1 MNKKLTRRMGLIACS
16 LIGGIAVFG
25 GVNAMNAAA
34 EGEVF
39 ANAQI
44 DMIKGA
50 SVRYYA
56 GSATAEQSG
65 IRFSSVID
73 SETYGDLEGL
83 ENDTT
88 KVSYG
93 MLIAPYSYFK
103 TYGAF
108 NAATVFG
115 VDGEKKY
122 TWEGEAVEE
131 GATYT
136 KIAHVTYDE
145 LIASTVK
152 GYEGY
157 HEIKGSLVK
166 IKPENLTKEFV
177 GCGYIK
183 YETEGGVA
191 YKFASYFGGDVE
203 NNVRSIVYVSQL
215 AIDANDASAEW
226 VNTHYVANAANVE
239 TTYTVETYVGETLVK
254 SEDFGGVKVNEALS
268 NVEVKEY
275 EGFTNVSAETSGKV
289 YANGNLVL
297 KHVYEEQAD
306 TVYQVKNGGFETG
319 DLTDWTLTGNIG
331 AVSNETHYWK
341 TDELAP
347 GVGFSFGLDGAYMFS
362 AYAIDDLEG
371 NRGVLESAKF
381 TVSKGGWITYKLGGA
396 KNSGYVH
403 MDVVEAATGKILKRY
418 YNQNHKFEVVDG
430 VRLGCELNA
439 YKANLSDCV
448 GKEVYLRIVDSANT
462 DFGLFFLDSVD
473 TLHLAEP
480 VGSYVLANEVGHEE
494 TIYDLYNGNF
504 DQNMDGWKKSSNIGD
519 ISEETNGWW
528 GGPFNNVGKY
538 LSCYAGDQAESSKG
552 EICSNV
558 FEIGGCGWITFRLGA
573 MKNYDQVYM
582 EVIDAETGAKYA
594 HFYNEYFYQ
603 CELML
608 YKADLSAYIGKNV
621 YLRFVD
627 NAEGDYGLI
636 FCDEFKTYY
645 TSVNDLPAAARK
657 ASNCLYNVANGSF
670 EGGTL
675 TGWTVDGAVGF
686 ICGDTTYWADGTAM
700 QDQNGQT
707 LELFHKEGDRFYHS
721 NDGETGV
728 LKSNVFTLAG
738 DGIISFKLGG
748 TNLNDS
754 KVEIRL
760 KDGTVIATVTN
771 DQFHDPRLAMGMLRR
786 FVNLKNYVGQEIFI
800 QVVDGKPGGVGIVT
814 IDSVVASMTMEEA
827 EALLASDK
835 AAYSKYRQDVL
846 DSNDAMG
853 EHAKA
858 IVEIIQNYYNNLTIP
873 TV

>member
-347 GVGFSFGLDGAYMFS
+347 GVGFPFGLDGAHMFS
-362 AYAIDDLEG
+362 AYAIDGLEG
-371 NRGVLESAKF
+371 NRGVLESATF

-396 KNSGYVH
+396 KNSTYVH

-418 YNQNHKFEVVDG
+418 YNQNHRYEVVDG
-430 VRLGCELNA
+430 IRLGCELNA
-439 YKANLSDCV
+439 YKANLTDCI
-448 GKEVYLRIVDSANT
+448 GKEVYLRFADYASA

-473 TLHLAEP
+473 TLYLAEP
-480 VGSYVLANEVGHEE
+480 VGSYVLANEVAHEE

-504 DQNMDGWKKSSNIGD
+504 DQNMDGWTKSSNIGD
-519 ISEETNGWW
+519 ISEDANGWW
-528 GGPFNNVGKY
+528 GGSFNNVGKY
-538 LSCYAGDQAESSKG
+538 FSCYAPDQREDARG
-552 EICSNV
+552 TLVSNV
-558 FEIGGCGWITFRLGA
+558 FEVGGCGWITFHLGA
-573 MKNYDQVYM
+573 IKNVDQVYM
-582 EVIDAETGAKYA
+582 EVIDAVTGVKYG
-594 HFYNEYFYQ
+594 HYYNDKMYQ
-603 CELML
+603 CELIR
-608 YKADLSAYIGKNV
+608 YKADLSAYIGKLV
-621 YLRFVD
+621 YIRFVD
-627 NAEGDYGLI
+627 NAMGDYGLI

-645 TSVNDLPAAARK
+645 ANVADVPENNLAVNK
-657 ASNCLYNVANGSF
+657 VENIYNVMNG
-670 EGGTL
+670 
-675 TGWTVDGAVGF
+675 GF
-686 ICGDTTYWADGTAM
+686 
-700 QDQNGQT
+700 
-707 LELFHKEGDRFYHS
+707 
-721 NDGETGV
+721 ETGNLLGWELVSGEVPGRVTDINYFWNDANRVIGKDGNFSFTGVELNPDNGNLEGRKGILRSNTFV
-728 LKSNVFTLAG
+728 LKANSS
-738 DGIISFKLGG
+738 ISFKMGG
-748 TNLNDS
+748 SGAN
-754 KVEIRL
+754 
-760 KDGTVIATVTN
+760 
-771 DQFHDPRLAMGMLRR
+771 
-786 FVNLKNYVGQEIFI
+786 
-800 QVVDGKPGGVGIVT
+800 
-814 IDSVVASMTMEEA
+814 
-827 EALLASDK
+827 
-835 AAYSKYRQDVL
+835 RQDVCLRIVNAVTGEVVVWYSNPDFKDATLNAYNYAIGNASEMACYVEIVDDATANWGLLGL
-846 DSNDAMG
+846 DSINVYQA
-853 EHAKA
+853 
-858 IVEIIQNYYNNLTIP
+858 
-873 TV
+873 